1 LQRKFKDRKGSA
13 RFRRHRSIRKDVAG
27 TKARPRLCIYRSLK
41 EIYGA
46 LIDDET
52 GCTLLSESTL
62 RLRKHGPLKSGGN
75 KKAAKAAGES
85 LAKRALK
92 SGIESVV
99 FDRAGYKYH
108 GRVRAFSEAA
118 REAGLKF

>member
-1 LQRKFKDRKGSA
+1 MQRKFKNKKVAA
-13 RFRRHRSIRKDVAG
+13 RFRRHKSIRKNAFG
-27 TKARPRLCIYRSLK
+27 TKARPRLCINRSLR

-46 LIDDET
+46 LIDDES

-62 RLRKHGPLKSGGN
+62 NLRKQGSLKSGGN

-85 LAKRALK
+85 LAKRAIK
-92 SGIESVV
+92 SGIKSVV

-108 GRVRAFSEAA
+108 GRVKAFSEAA